1 MKVSFMRKFVTGV
14 LIALAGSQVAFAQGV
29 PALQQGQPYHIERK
43 KLLASGWQKVIT
55 LGLDCVSKYPS
66 DPQTGRFDPFKR
78 ETCFKYQEHQD
89 CSAQGHC
96 LFLWRNAEGSTLR
109 VVTFGYEHALL
120 NWSLE

>member
-1 MKVSFMRKFVTGV
+1 MDKLFAGM
-14 LIALAGSQVAFAQGV
+14 LIAVAGSQVAVAQGLPV
-29 PALQQGQPYHIERK
+29 LQQGQLYRVERE
-43 KLLASGWQKVIT
+43 KLLVSGWQKVIT
-55 LGLDCVSKYPS
+55 LSLDCVSKYPS
-66 DPQTGRFDPFKR
+66 SPKTGRFGSFKR

>member
-1 MKVSFMRKFVTGV
+1 MDKLLAGM
-14 LIALAGSQVAFAQGV
+14 LIAVAGSQVAFALGLPV
-29 PALQQGQPYHIERK
+29 LQQGQLYRVERE
-43 KLLASGWQKVIT
+43 KLLAGGWQKVIT
-55 LGLDCVSKYPS
+55 LGLNCVSKYPS
-66 DPQTGRFDPFKR
+66 SSKTGRFDSFKR